1 MTIGAI
7 SEMGYIAM
15 RTKDYESSVEIA
27 TDVLGLKT
35 TSFDANRAFLAASNR
50 HHELVYINAEDDGID
65 HIGLKVENE
74 ESLRVLRAR
83 LHNAGF
89 VILSDMPLE
98 QGTQSGFVFE
108 GPEGYVFHIY
118 AAMEQADHQRLS
130 YGPDRYGHINIHPQD
145 PTRMKD
151 FFTEM
156 LGFKVSD
163 IIGDDFAYF
172 LRCNVDHHGIALI
185 KGRGTLHHHAW
196 QTQSIADLGR
206 LGDRLFSLGRRL
218 IWGPVRHGAGHN
230 MAAYYVEPNGT
241 VVELYSDLEQIW
253 DEHRPPIEWSQDD
266 RTWFNRWGIYNG
278 EDFRSHGA
286 APLSF
291 ESRKN

>member
-1 MTIGAI
+1 MTLGAI

-15 RTKDYESSVEIA
+15 RTRDYDTSVQIA
-27 TDVLGLKT
+27 TEVLGLKST
-35 TSFDANRAFLAASNR
+35 LVDGSRAYLSAADR
-50 HHELVYINAEDDGID
+50 HHELVYLNSEEDGID

-74 ESLRVLRAR
+74 ESLAIVKRRLREAGFPI
-83 LHNAGF
+83 LSEEPLEAAIGAGF
-89 VILSDMPLE
+89 V
-98 QGTQSGFVFE
+98 VE

-118 AAMEQADHQRLS
+118 ASMDSVPHGRLS

-151 FFTEM
+151 FFVNL

-163 IIGDDFAYF
+163 IIGQDFAYF

-185 KGRGTLHHHAW
+185 KGKGTLHHHAW

-241 VVELYSDLEQIW
+241 VVELYTDLEQIW
-253 DEHRPPIEWSQDD
+253 DEHRPPIEWDPED
-266 RTWFNRWGIYNG
+266 RTWFNRWGVYNG

-286 APLSF
+286 RPLGF
-291 ESRKN
+291 REGR